1 MATFEEAVEAQRRS
15 NDKKEDKIQW
25 QLGYLGDTAGNVDTS
40 TSNKILVRYPYENSP
55 AQPVLDLIGVARV
68 ANVRVIVGYL
78 PWMPGVFQ
86 IIAASDHR
94 LDVSSSSSDT
104 TISPVSSGVGY
115 NPNVGLHA
123 INHQYL
129 GVDPIYIN
137 WRQIVPLGV
146 FPTNP
151 PSLSVQI
158 FGGYLPH
165 TGADTYVPNQIIDL
179 TTSIPG
185 SGARYSLIS
194 FNLTTGAVTVTNGT
208 INVGGFSSLTF
219 ADIPD
224 TPAGCWR
231 SCAVALYFGQTAI
244 IETNSERD
252 FFDVRYPEEFPA
264 GNVSPSSILLTH
276 NHILIGNASNNAA
289 DVAQSGD
296 FSFSD
301 TGVGAIVNSAVTY
314 AKMQNVSATQRALGR
329 NTAGAGVVEEVT
341 ATQLIDWLGSTRGA
355 ILYRGASGWAILTPG
370 ASGDVLMSN
379 GAGADPSYTPLI
391 PGAVNVYNET
401 ASGDG
406 STTTFYLAN
415 VAVPSTIRVYIDGV
429 RQAASDD
436 TDPTDTV
443 IFSSAPFNGAS
454 LIFDYELFIA

>member
-1 MATFEEAVEAQRRS
+1 MATSFEEPVEALRGVLA
-15 NDKKEDKIQW
+15 KKEDRISWK
-25 QLGYLGDTAGNVDTS
+25 LGYLGDTAGVVNTS
-40 TSNKILVRYPYENSP
+40 SSNKVLVRYPYENSP
-55 AQPVLDLIGVARV
+55 AHPVLDLIGVARV
-68 ANVRVIVGYL
+68 PNVRVIVGYL

-94 LDVSSSSSDT
+94 LDVSSSSSDV
-104 TISPVSSGVGY
+104 TISPTESLIGY

-137 WRQIVPLGV
+137 WRQIMPLGV
-146 FPTNP
+146 FPSSGLT
-151 PSLSVQI
+151 VQI

-165 TGADTYVPNQIIDL
+165 TGADIYVSDQTLDL
-179 TTSIPG
+179 TASVPG
-185 SGARYSLIS
+185 SGARYTLVS
-194 FNLTTGAVTVTNGT
+194 FNLTTGAVTVTDGT
-208 INVGGFSSLTF
+208 INTGGFSSLTY

-244 IETNSERD
+244 VETNDERD
-252 FFDVRYPEEFPA
+252 FFDVRFPEEQPA
-264 GNVSPSSILLTH
+264 GSVSPSLIPLANT
-276 NHILIGNASNNAA
+276 HILVGNASNVGA
-289 DVAQSGD
+289 DVAMSND
-296 FSFSD
+296 ATIAN
-301 TGVGAIVNSAVTY
+301 TGALTIANNAVTY
-314 AKMQNVSATQRALGR
+314 AKMQDVTATQRAIGR
-329 NTAGAGVVEEVT
+329 NTAGSGDPEEVT
-341 ATQLIDWLGSTRGA
+341 ATQLIDWLGNTRGA
-355 ILYRGASGWAILTPG
+355 ILYRGASGWAILAPG
-370 ASGDVLMSN
+370 ASGDVLTSN
-379 GAGADPSYTPLI
+379 GAGADPSYQTAI

-436 TDPTDTV
+436 TDPTDQV
-443 IFSSAPFNGAS
+443 VFSPAPFNGAA
-454 LIFDYELFIA
+454 LLFDYELYIA